1 MNEHSYITSKNLLL
15 QWCFPILLVGVFLF
29 LLGLPFLCLPKGVYW
44 LFAAILLLPLIPVL
58 ESFLL
63 TPAYALAGRF
73 TYYSP
78 LLFATKSPH
87 GLDLH
92 VGTLYD
98 YITQMRWS
106 ERGVRT
112 ERHAMRIILQG
123 LLSICDAVAE
133 GKLSA
138 QNEITATSY
147 FFSNRSVEKLGF
159 TLSSGSFEVKL
170 NLAMVYLSLFLRLSF
185 IKGRWSLPD
194 LKRIR
199 RIHTTAGELLQQR
212 SQIAKMFAQ
221 LQRKNS
227 VASDA

>member
-1 MNEHSYITSKNLLL
+1 MSGHSYITSKTLLL
-15 QWCFPILLVGVFLF
+15 QWCFPILLIGVFLF

-44 LFAAILLLPLIPVL
+44 LCAAILLLPLIPVL

-63 TPAYALAGRF
+63 TPAYALVGRF

-78 LLFATKSPH
+78 LLLATKSAQ

-98 YITQMRWS
+98 YITQLRWS
-106 ERGVRT
+106 ERGVQSQ
-112 ERHAMRIILQG
+112 RHAMLLILQG
-123 LLSICDAVAE
+123 LLSICDEVAE
-133 GKLSA
+133 GRLSA

-159 TLSSGSFEVKL
+159 TLKSGSFEVKL
-170 NLAMVYLSLFLRLSF
+170 NLALVYLSLVLRLSF
-185 IKGRWSLPD
+185 IKGRWCLPD

-199 RIHTTAGELLQQR
+199 CIHTTAGELLQQR
-212 SQIAKMFAQ
+212 SRIAKMFEH
-221 LQRKNS
+221 LQRKNR

>member
-98 YITQMRWS
+98 YIYNSNAM
-106 ERGVRT
+106 ERAWRPDRKTRNADYFTG
-112 ERHAMRIILQG
+112 
-123 LLSICDAVAE
+123 AVE
-133 GKLSA
+133 YLR
-138 QNEITATSY
+138 
-147 FFSNRSVEKLGF
+147 RS
-159 TLSSGSFEVKL
+159 S
-170 NLAMVYLSLFLRLSF
+170 
-185 IKGRWSLPD
+185 
-194 LKRIR
+194 
-199 RIHTTAGELLQQR
+199 
-212 SQIAKMFAQ
+212 
-221 LQRKNS
+221 
-227 VASDA
+227 